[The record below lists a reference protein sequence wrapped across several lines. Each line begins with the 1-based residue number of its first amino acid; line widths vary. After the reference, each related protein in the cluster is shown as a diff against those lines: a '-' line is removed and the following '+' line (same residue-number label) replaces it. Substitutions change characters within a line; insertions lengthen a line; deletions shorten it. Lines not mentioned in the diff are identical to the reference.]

1 MKGFKM
7 QKKEAIE
14 IATKSLEGIV
24 DFYWEQ
30 MNEKKLIMGFEGG
43 YWEYELDDFRRN
55 LLLEKCKKLAEV
67 IRALEKI

>member
-1 MKGFKM
+1 M

-30 MNEKKLIMGFEGG
+30 INEKKLVMGFEG
-43 YWEYELDDFRRN
+43 EYLEYKLDDFVRN
-55 LLLEKCKKLAEV
+55 HLLEKCKKLAEV

>member
-1 MKGFKM
+1 M

>member
-1 MKGFKM
+1 M

-14 IATKSLEGIV
+14 IATKSLEGVI
-24 DFYWEQ
+24 DFCWEQ

-43 YWEYELDDFRRN
+43 YWVYELDDFRRN
-55 LLLEKCKKLAEV
+55 LLLERCKKLAEV